1 MNRIE
6 AEVEIVNELGL
17 HLRAAAAFARVA
29 EGYKSEVSMLRD
41 ELRANGKSIIS
52 LVTLAAPKGTRIRL
66 VAEGDDAEAAVQAL
80 RGLIEN
86 RFGEDT

>member
-66 VAEGDDAEAAVQAL
+66 VVEGDDAEAAVSAL
-80 RGLIEN
+80 RELIEN
-86 RFGEDT
+86 RFGEDS

>member
-1 MNRIE
+1 VNRIE

-29 EGYKSEVSMLRD
+29 EAYKSEVSMLRD

-52 LVTLAAPKGTRIRL
+52 LVTLNAPKGTRIR
-66 VAEGDDAEAAVQAL
+66 VIAEGDDAEAAVNAL
-80 RGLIEN
+80 RELIAN
-86 RFGEDT
+86 RFGEDS

>member
-1 MNRIE
+1 VIRIE

-29 EGYKSEVSMLRD
+29 EAYRSEVSMLRD

-66 VAEGDDAEAAVQAL
+66 VAEGEDAEAAVQAL

-86 RFGEDT
+86 RFGEDS

>member
-1 MNRIE
+1 VIRIE

-29 EGYKSEVSMLRD
+29 EAYRSDVSMLRD

-66 VAEGDDAEAAVQAL
+66 VAEGEDAEAAVQAL

-86 RFGEDT
+86 RFGEDS

>member
-1 MNRIE
+1 VNRIE

-86 RFGEDT
+86 RFGEET

>member
-1 MNRIE
+1 MNRAE

-52 LVTLAAPKGTRIRL
+52 LVTLAAPKGTRIRV
-66 VAEGDDAEAAVQAL
+66 VAEGDDAEAAVNAL
-80 RGLIEN
+80 CELIAN

>member
-6 AEVEIVNELGL
+6 ADVEIVNELGL

-29 EGYKSEVSMLRD
+29 EAYKSEVSLLRD

-66 VAEGDDAEAAVQAL
+66 IAEGDDAEAAVNAL
-80 RGLIEN
+80 RELIEN
-86 RFGEDT
+86 RFGEDS

>member
-86 RFGEDT
+86 RFGEET

>member
-1 MNRIE
+1 VNRIE

-29 EGYKSEVSMLRD
+29 EAYKSDVSMLRD

-66 VAEGDDAEAAVQAL
+66 VVEGDDAEAAVQAL

-86 RFGEDT
+86 RFGEET

>member
-1 MNRIE
+1 MSRIE

-17 HLRAAAAFARVA
+17 HLRAAAALARVA
-29 EGYKSEVSMLRD
+29 EGYRSEVSMLRD

-52 LVTLAAPKGTRIRL
+52 LVTLNAPKGTRIRL

-86 RFGEDT
+86 RFGEDS

>member
-66 VAEGDDAEAAVQAL
+66 VVEGDDAEAAVSAL
-80 RGLIEN
+80 RDLIEN
-86 RFGEDT
+86 RFGEDS

>member
-6 AEVEIVNELGL
+6 TEVEIVNELGL

-29 EGYKSEVSMLRD
+29 ESYKSEVSMLRD

-66 VAEGDDAEAAVQAL
+66 IVEGDDAEAAVSAL
-80 RGLIEN
+80 RDLIEN
-86 RFGEDT
+86 RFGEDS